1 MNCMGKP
8 PVIFVHGLGS
18 TFEANWVRS
27 GWADLIE
34 AEGRRAVGHAMA
46 GHGGAPL
53 LQPPDDTGPG
63 RLHAQIEELGGLADV
78 VGFSAG
84 AVLSLTAAVQR
95 PDSFRRLALLG
106 TGDRSYTLTLEQKRA
121 NLQANLDSPSMAGV
135 RLAAERAGNDFD
147 LVMASS
153 LNTHPVPSFE
163 DMAAV
168 TCPVLFVLGEDD
180 FVGPVDQLLDAV
192 PDSRLVT
199 LRRTDHFST
208 TQRFEAQEAVL
219 AFLEQD

>member
-1 MNCMGKP
+1 MGKP

-18 TFEANWVRS
+18 TYQANWVKS
-27 GWADLIE
+27 GWADLVE
-34 AEGRRAVGHAMA
+34 AEGRTPVGHNMA

-63 RLHAQIEELGGLADV
+63 RLHRQIEELGEQADV

-95 PDSFRRLALLG
+95 PELFRRLVLMG
-106 TGDRSYTLTLEQKRA
+106 TGDRSYTVTLEQKRA
-121 NLQANLDSPSMAGV
+121 SLRAGMDSPTMAGV
-135 RLAAERAGNDFD
+135 RLAAERAGNDFAQ
-147 LVMASS
+147 VMESS
-153 LNTHPVPSFE
+153 FNTHPVPSFG

-168 TCPVLFVLGEDD
+168 TCPVLFVLGEKD
-180 FVGPVDQLLDAV
+180 FVGPVDKLLDAV

-199 LRRTDHFST
+199 LRGTDHFST

-219 AFLEQD
+219 GFLHAG